1 MIVPG
6 LTEYAAQSN
15 DRADEKTKTF
25 LSFVFW
31 SRNAGLCVGQHAVI
45 QRNDRK
51 RFNLGPRLETDQGER
66 QRERGGDRGRET
78 ERERGGDRGKVR
90 YKRKKL
96 EFGNKQLVGLYPIR
110 LLHLGA
116 IILKRNLLSAV
127 QGN

>member
-51 RFNLGPRLETDQGER
+51 RFNLGPRLETDQERDREREEIEGER
-66 QRERGGDRGRET
+66 QREKE
-78 ERERGGDRGKVR
+78 EEIEGK
-90 YKRKKL
+90 
-96 EFGNKQLVGLYPIR
+96 
-110 LLHLGA
+110 
-116 IILKRNLLSAV
+116 
-127 QGN
+127 

>member
-1 MIVPG
+1 MTGKDLIWA
-6 LTEYAAQSN
+6 LDWKLIRRETE
-15 DRADEKTKTF
+15 
-25 LSFVFW
+25 
-31 SRNAGLCVGQHAVI
+31 
-45 QRNDRK
+45 
-51 RFNLGPRLETDQGER
+51 
-66 QRERGGDRGRET
+66 RERGDRGRET

-96 EFGNKQLVGLYPIR
+96 EFRNKQLVDLYPIR